1 MEKDFIIEN
10 QYGFNEILK
19 VSFGVLRVDRYG
31 QVLFSALALSVV
43 NCFPKRSDDGFKP
56 GFEPI

>member
-31 QVLFSALALSVV
+31 QVLFLLSSISSKLFSEEV
-43 NCFPKRSDDGFKP
+43 
-56 GFEPI
+56 

>member
-43 NCFPKRSDDGFKP
+43 NCFPKRSDDGF
-56 GFEPI
+56 EPI